1 MYLNPRNLINPM
13 VPIVRNKSGK
23 PRWGH
28 KESDTTELLATMP
41 RMGKLRLRG
50 EKYVPGKGQSQD
62 WNLDFLF
69 QI

>member
-1 MYLNPRNLINPM
+1 MQSTPALLPGKSHGWRSLIGYSP
-13 VPIVRNKSGK
+13 
-23 PRWGH
+23 WGH
-28 KESDTTELLATMP
+28 KESDTTEVLATMP
-41 RMGKLRLRG
+41 PMGKLRLRG